1 VSERAEPI
9 TDGDSEG
16 QFRTLAAD
24 IPGAVYRRAAESP
37 WRFEHISDA
46 IEKITGRR
54 SGALITPGTLAD
66 VPLAV
71 PEDQPAL
78 RAAIVHAVSTGLPY
92 EIEYR
97 VRHADGTI
105 HWVRDLGFP
114 VPDGSGRWAS
124 IDGVI
129 FDITERQQAE
139 QALADSHRRLKNIVE
154 GAHVGT
160 WEWNI
165 QTGETVYNEVWAQIM
180 GYTLAELS
188 PTSIRT
194 WQTRVHPR
202 DLKQAD
208 ELLQRHFEANC
219 PSTTAKCA

>member
-1 VSERAEPI
+1 VPAGSAGWRYLVSERAEPI

-24 IPGAVYRRAAESP
+24 IPGAVFRRAAESP

-54 SGALITPGTLAD
+54 SGAVDHARNLAD

-71 PEDQPAL
+71 PEDQPAVG
-78 RAAIVHAVSTGLPY
+78 AAIARAVSTGQPY

-114 VPDGSGRWAS
+114 VPDGKWPVG
-124 IDGVI
+124 
-129 FDITERQQAE
+129 FD
-139 QALADSHRRLKNIVE
+139 RR
-154 GAHVGT
+154 
-160 WEWNI
+160 
-165 QTGETVYNEVWAQIM
+165 
-180 GYTLAELS
+180 
-188 PTSIRT
+188 
-194 WQTRVHPR
+194 R
-202 DLKQAD
+202 DL
-208 ELLQRHFEANC
+208 
-219 PSTTAKCA
+219 